1 MQATMFRF
9 QVLVFRIGGLRFL
22 LSVCN
27 IMRLLPLYFYMSMRE
42 GEMRVALYYNY
53 TALCLCLFSFLGF
66 YFTSRTS
73 QSQRWSFWEDLLT
86 YFGG

>member
-42 GEMRVALYYNY
+42 REMRVALYYNY
-53 TALCLCLFSFLGF
+53 TALCLCLCLCLWVFIHF
-66 YFTSRTS
+66 
-73 QSQRWSFWEDLLT
+73 
-86 YFGG
+86 